1 MDLEAAILGA
11 LSSSADARTTTLEV
25 ARIAG
30 AEHQDV
36 VGASKSLEADGYVLS
51 SVTSVNQWKFTE
63 EASAIMENGSPEF
76 VLWTLLA
83 DGPKRQSDVVEI
95 LGKGAAA
102 VAMSNGMRQGLFR
115 LAKEGGSVT
124 VGRAPTVA
132 SVADGTRALLRTALE
147 GGHVDAADIDA
158 LKKRR
163 LASLEAVKVFELSRG
178 PSYAPA
184 RSAKAVADITREML
198 ADGSWQGQSFKR
210 YNFRSAGR
218 DPAGGQLH
226 PLLKV
231 RQEFREMFLELG
243 FQEMHTQQWVES
255 GFWNFDALFV
265 PQKHPARDAQDTFF
279 VSKPEMGAMPE
290 PRYLGAVK
298 AVHEAGYHNDWSV
311 AESQRNVL
319 RTHTTAV
326 SSWVLHELARS
337 SPLKADGTRDFKP
350 GRYFSIDR
358 VFRNEEMDRTHLCE
372 FHQVEGFVVDRNLSL
387 ANMMHLLNQFFRR
400 IGIEQLRF
408 KPAFNPYT
416 EPSMEIFGYH
426 AGLKKWMEVGNSG
439 VFRPE
444 MLKPMGFDEDVT
456 AIAWGLSLERPT
468 MIKYDIK
475 NIHEL
480 FGHRVDLRFIR
491 RSKIAR
497 Y

>member
-1 MDLEAAILGA
+1 MDIEAAILSKLLEA
-11 LSSSADARTTTLEV
+11 ESLSTLEFAAALGV
-25 ARIAG
+25 
-30 AEHQDV
+30 EHQDV
-36 VGASKSLEADGYVLS
+36 VGASKSLEADGYIVS
-51 SVTSVNQWKFTE
+51 SVSAVPQWKFSD
-63 EASAIMENGSPEF
+63 EALEIRKNGTPEF
-76 VLWTLLA
+76 HLWTLLGSGA
-83 DGPKRQSDVVEI
+83 KSQDDIVAA
-95 LGKGAAA
+95 LGKDATS
-102 VAMSNGMRQGLFR
+102 VAMSNGMKLKLFK
-115 LAKEGGSVT
+115 LSKEEGKTILSRDPKVT
-124 VGRAPTVA
+124 AF
-132 SVADGTRALLRTALE
+132 ADGTRLLLDTAAK
-147 GGHVDAADIDA
+147 GGHVDPKEMEN
-158 LKKRR
+158 LKKRK
-163 LASLEAVKVFELSRG
+163 LASYENVKTFVLSKGTGYQPTRGAKPAAEL
-178 PSYAPA
+178 
-184 RSAKAVADITREML
+184 TREML
-198 ADGSWQGQSFKR
+198 MDGSWQTANFKK
-210 YNFRSAGR
+210 YNFNATGREPCAG
-218 DPAGGQLH
+218 QQH

-255 GFWNFDALFV
+255 SFWNFDSLFV

-279 VSKPEMGAMPE
+279 VSKPESSVDPE
-290 PRYLGAVK
+290 PEYLASVK
-298 AVHEAGYHNDWSV
+298 NVHELGYCSEWSLR
-311 AESQRNVL
+311 ESQRNVL

-326 SSWVLHELARS
+326 SSWVLNQLAKS
-337 SPLKADGTRDFKP
+337 SPLLPNGQRNFRP
-350 GRYFSIDR
+350 GKYFSIDR

-426 AGLKKWMEVGNSG
+426 TGLKKWMEVGNSG

-444 MLKPMGFDEDVT
+444 MLKPMGFDDDVT

-480 FGHRVDLRFIR
+480 FGHKVDLRFIK

>member
-11 LSSSADARTTTLEV
+11 LSTAPDAKVSTFDIART
-25 ARIAG
+25 AG
-30 AEHQDV
+30 VEHQDA
-36 VGASKSLEADGYVLS
+36 VGASKSLEADGYIVS

-63 EASAIMENGSPEF
+63 EANDIMKNGSPEF
-76 VLWTLLA
+76 VLWTMLA
-83 DGPKRQSDVVEI
+83 DGPKSQNDVVQV
-95 LGKGAAA
+95 LGKDQTS
-102 VAMSNGMRQGLFR
+102 VAMSNGMKQKLFK
-115 LAKEGGSVT
+115 LTKEEGNVILS
-124 VGRAPTVA
+124 RDPKVA
-132 SVADGTRALLRTALE
+132 SFTDGTQALLKTASS
-147 GGHVDAADIDA
+147 GGHVDPKDVDA
-158 LKKRR
+158 LKKRK
-163 LASLEAVKVFELSRG
+163 LAAFEPVKVFELTRG
-178 PSYAPA
+178 PSYAPT
-184 RSAKAVADITREML
+184 RSAKALADLTREML
-198 ADGSWQGQSFKR
+198 ADGSWQGQTFKK
-210 YNFRSAGR
+210 YNFNSTGR

-255 GFWNFDALFV
+255 GFWNFDTLFV

-279 VSKPEMGAMPE
+279 VSKPATGAMPE
-290 PRYLGAVK
+290 PKYLEAVK
-298 AVHEAGYHNDWSV
+298 AEHEAGYHNEWSI

-326 SSWVLHELARS
+326 SSWVLQQLAKS
-337 SPLKADGTRDFKP
+337 SPLRPDGTRDFKP

-426 AGLKKWMEVGNSG
+426 TGLKKWMEVGNSG

-480 FGHRVDLRFIR
+480 FGHKVDLRFIR

>member
-1 MDLEAAILGA
+1 MDIESEILTRLSAAESVATMA
-11 LSSSADARTTTLEV
+11 LA
-25 ARIAG
+25 
-30 AEHQDV
+30 AELNVSHQEV

-51 SVTSVNQWKFTE
+51 SVTTINQWKFTE
-63 EASAIMENGSPEF
+63 EANDIRKNGAPEYL
-76 VLWTLLA
+76 LWVLLA
-83 DGPKRQSDVVEI
+83 DGAKSQAEVNEA
-95 LGKGAAA
+95 LGKDAAA
-102 VAMSNGMRQGLFR
+102 VAMSNGMKLKLFK
-115 LAKEGGSVT
+115 LTKADGNVT
-124 VGRAPTVA
+124 IDRDPKVA
-132 SVADGTRALLRTALE
+132 DFKDGTRVLLDAAAS
-147 GGHVDAADIDA
+147 GAHVDPKDIDA
-158 LKKRR
+158 LKKRK
-163 LASLEAVKVFELSRG
+163 LATLDAVKAFVLTKG
-178 PSYAPA
+178 PSYNPK
-184 RSAKAVADITREML
+184 RQKAAADLTKDML
-198 ADGSWQGQSFKR
+198 QDGSWATATFKK
-210 YNFRSAGR
+210 YNFNATGR
-218 DPAGGQLH
+218 EPTGGQLH

-243 FQEMHTQQWVES
+243 FMEMNTQQWVES
-255 GFWNFDALFV
+255 SFWNFDTLFV

-279 VSKPEMGAMPE
+279 ISKPELAADPDAS
-290 PRYLGAVK
+290 YQKAVEN
-298 AVHEAGYHNDWSV
+298 VHEAGYHCKWS
-311 AESQRNVL
+311 AWEGQRNVL

-326 SSWVLHELARS
+326 SSWVLHQLVQS
-337 SPLKADGTRDFKP
+337 SPMLPNGKRDFRP
-350 GRYFSIDR
+350 GKYFSIDR

-387 ANMMHLLNQFFRR
+387 SNMMHLLNQFFRK

-426 AGLKKWMEVGNSG
+426 TGLKKWMEVGNSG
-439 VFRPE
+439 MFRPE
-444 MLKPMGFDEDVT
+444 MLKPMGFDDDVT

-480 FGHRVDLRFIR
+480 FGHKVDLRFIK

>member
-1 MDLEAAILGA
+1 MDIEAKILEL
-11 LSSSADARTTTLEV
+11 LSSIESVSTLELASSLGV
-25 ARIAG
+25 D
-30 AEHQDV
+30 HQDV
-36 VGASKSLEADGYVLS
+36 VGASKSLEADGYVVS
-51 SVTSVNQWKFTE
+51 SVNSVSQWKFSVE
-63 EASAIMENGSPEF
+63 GLDIRQNGSPEF
-76 VLWTLLA
+76 LLWAMLA
-83 DGPKRQSDVVEI
+83 SGPKLQEEVVAA
-95 LGKGAAA
+95 LGKDAAT
-102 VAMSNGMRQGLFR
+102 VAMSNGMKQKLFKLSKEEGKTILTR
-115 LAKEGGSVT
+115 DPKVTTLDDTTRHLLDSAAK
-124 VGRAPTVA
+124 
-132 SVADGTRALLRTALE
+132 
-147 GGHVDAADIDA
+147 GGHVDPKDADA
-158 LKKRR
+158 LKKRK
-163 LASLEAVKVFELSRG
+163 LASYDSVKTFILVKG
-178 PSYAPA
+178 PSYAPT
-184 RSAKAVADITREML
+184 RGSKAATDLTREML
-198 ADGSWQGQSFKR
+198 VDGSWQTNTFKK
-210 YNFRSAGR
+210 YNFNATGREPLAG
-218 DPAGGQLH
+218 QQH

-255 GFWNFDALFV
+255 SFWNFDTLFV

-279 VSKPEMGAMPE
+279 ISKPDQSAAPDAD
-290 PRYLGAVK
+290 YLKRVK
-298 AVHEAGYHNDWSV
+298 DIHEEGYLCDWSTN
-311 AESQRNVL
+311 ESARNVL

-326 SSWVLHELARS
+326 SSWVLNQLAQS
-337 SPLKADGTRDFKP
+337 SPLLPDGRRDFRP
-350 GRYFSIDR
+350 ARFFSIDR
-358 VFRNEEMDRTHLCE
+358 VFRNEEMDKTHLCE

-416 EPSMEIFGYH
+416 EPSMEIFGFH
-426 AGLKKWMEVGNSG
+426 TGLKKWMEVGNSG

-468 MIKYDIK
+468 MIKYGIK

-480 FGHRVDLRFIR
+480 FGHKVDLRFIK